1 MTTHD
6 SDTEGP
12 GLAPVS
18 SKGLLA
24 VLLCAWIGIT
34 GVFFFI
40 RFSYVFFLSYREVI
54 AALFRQFF
62 DS

>member
-1 MTTHD
+1 VTTHD
-6 SDTEGP
+6 SDTEGL
-12 GLAPVS
+12 GSAPAPS
-18 SKGLLA
+18 IGLLA
-24 VLLCAWIGIT
+24 ILLCTWIGIT